1 MVPQVPQRTVV
12 PICLHLGLSQ
22 PQTQTVATRFIK
34 ASHHSPHVVQLVFPP
49 RNATLVPHPLLV
61 IPEHIRRRVS
71 WYGGRQEAQKG
82 DQLPVGEFDQQV
94 CKVRRNFWNISKKGK
109 GVIFRKFRRFGRAR
123 ILTSVWKRY
132 LHCDNCYNDQLFSPF
147 ATNIGQNLII
157 KLCSNWTS

>member
-1 MVPQVPQRTVV
+1 MSWSPAEPIRVPVSLLLAAAPISFACSTDPLLGLGHVSTSAIGTISIFHKKELVLNLVPQVPQRTVV

-22 PQTQTVATRFIK
+22 SQTQTVATRFIK

-82 DQLPVGEFDQQV
+82 DQWG
-94 CKVRRNFWNISKKGK
+94 S
-109 GVIFRKFRRFGRAR
+109 
-123 ILTSVWKRY
+123 LTSKCVR
-132 LHCDNCYNDQLFSPF
+132 
-147 ATNIGQNLII
+147 
-157 KLCSNWTS
+157 